1 MTNSM
6 AGRYPQ
12 EWLEELRQ
20 RADIVSVIG
29 SYVQLKKNGHRYV
42 GLCPFHNETAPSFSV
57 DEQKQVYHCF
67 GCKAGGSVIQ
77 FVMDIE
83 RLSFPEAVAFLA
95 DQLHMPLP
103 EMQNDPA
110 YEKRRTLRERI
121 YLANRTAA
129 RMYHQLLWQPE
140 SSAILHYL
148 QQRGL
153 SDAVIRRFGIGAAPP
168 SAQVGHR
175 LMEEGFAEE
184 ELVQAGLML
193 RREGR
198 TFDMFRNRAMFPIID
213 TYGNV
218 LGFGGRAMGDAMPK
232 YLNTSD
238 TPAFNKRYTVFAAN
252 LLRKA
257 RGLTRV
263 ILVEGYMDVVAL
275 SQFGVEGVAATLGTA
290 LTPEQA
296 RLLHRFA
303 PEVHIAYDGD
313 RAGQKAILRGLEV
326 LEGENVPVRVL
337 DFPGGLDPDEFIR
350 QEGLEAFQAL
360 KPISAVTYRMRREK
374 ERHDVSTEE
383 GRIEYAKA
391 CAAILRGVKE
401 PVELENHLR
410 HLSVETGFSKEV
422 LMQQIGAAP
431 PPKVVTAAKR
441 EGFRQKAREV
451 SQVDWTARTLLAVLA
466 TGRLPKD
473 SVSPEEFEDPLLRSL
488 CEGLLAGESAASLM
502 ERQTDDQGRAAVGDI
517 LSLNTDLDDDGL
529 MRMAQDCLKKMRKQ
543 RLEKA
548 LDLIQQRLP
557 ALAGEERERETQR
570 AFALTQQLLDLK

>member
-1 MTNSM
+1 M
-6 AGRYPQ
+6 AGRYPPQ
-12 EWLEELRQ
+12 WLDELRA
-20 RADIVSVIG
+20 RADIVKVIG
-29 SYVQLKKNGHRYV
+29 SYVTLKKNGHRYV

-83 RLSFPEAVAFLA
+83 RLSFSEAVAFLA

-110 YEKRRTLRERI
+110 YEKRRTLKERI

-175 LMEEGFAEE
+175 LMEEGFTEE

-303 PEVHIAYDGD
+303 PEVYIAYDGD

-466 TGRLPKD
+466 TGRLPKG

-557 ALAGEERERETQR
+557 TLAGEERERETQR

>member
-1 MTNSM
+1 M
-6 AGRYPQ
+6 AGRYPPQ
-12 EWLEELRQ
+12 WLDELRA
-20 RADIVSVIG
+20 RADIVKVIG
-29 SYVQLKKNGHRYV
+29 SYVTLKKNGHRYV

-83 RLSFPEAVAFLA
+83 RLSFSEAVAFLA

-110 YEKRRTLRERI
+110 YEKRRTLKERI

-168 SAQVGHR
+168 SAQVGHQ
-175 LMEEGFAEE
+175 LMEEGFTEE
-184 ELVQAGLML
+184 ELIQAGLML

-303 PEVHIAYDGD
+303 PEVYIAYDGD

>member
-1 MTNSM
+1 M
-6 AGRYPQ
+6 AGRYPPQ
-12 EWLEELRQ
+12 WLDELRA
-20 RADIVSVIG
+20 RADIVKVIG
-29 SYVQLKKNGHRYV
+29 SYVTLKKNGHRYV

-110 YEKRRTLRERI
+110 YEKRRTLKERI

-168 SAQVGHR
+168 SAQVGHQ
-175 LMEEGFAEE
+175 LMEEGFTEE

-303 PEVHIAYDGD
+303 PEVYIAYDGD

-466 TGRLPKD
+466 TGRLPKG

-529 MRMAQDCLKKMRKQ
+529 MCMAQDCLKKMRKQ

-557 ALAGEERERETQR
+557 TLAGEERERETQR

>member
-1 MTNSM
+1 M
-6 AGRYPQ
+6 AGRYPPQ
-12 EWLEELRQ
+12 WLDELRA
-20 RADIVSVIG
+20 RADIVKVIG
-29 SYVQLKKNGHRYV
+29 SYVTLKKNGHRYV

-83 RLSFPEAVAFLA
+83 RLSFSEAVAFLA

-110 YEKRRTLRERI
+110 YEKRRTLKERI

-175 LMEEGFAEE
+175 LMEEGFTEE
-184 ELVQAGLML
+184 ELIQAGLML

-213 TYGNV
+213 TYGNI

-257 RGLTRV
+257 KGLTRV

-303 PEVHIAYDGD
+303 PEVYIAYDGD

-466 TGRLPKD
+466 TGRLPKG

-557 ALAGEERERETQR
+557 TLAGEERERETQR

>member
-1 MTNSM
+1 M
-6 AGRYPQ
+6 
-12 EWLEELRQ
+12 
-20 RADIVSVIG
+20 
-29 SYVQLKKNGHRYV
+29 
-42 GLCPFHNETAPSFSV
+42 
-57 DEQKQVYHCF
+57 
-67 GCKAGGSVIQ
+67 
-77 FVMDIE
+77 
-83 RLSFPEAVAFLA
+83 
-95 DQLHMPLP
+95 
-103 EMQNDPA
+103 
-110 YEKRRTLRERI
+110 
-121 YLANRTAA
+121 
-129 RMYHQLLWQPE
+129 
-140 SSAILHYL
+140 
-148 QQRGL
+148 
-153 SDAVIRRFGIGAAPP
+153 
-168 SAQVGHR
+168 
-175 LMEEGFAEE
+175 LMEEGFTEE

-198 TFDMFRNRAMFPIID
+198 AFDMFRNRAMFPIID

-360 KPISAVTYRMRREK
+360 KPISAVTYRMREK
-374 ERHDVSTEE
+374 GTHDVSTEE

-422 LMQQIGAAP
+422 LLQQVGIAPAPKAAVAP
-431 PPKVVTAAKR
+431 RR
-441 EGFRQKAREV
+441 EGFRQKAREA

-557 ALAGEERERETQR
+557 LWPARSASAKRSAPSPLRNSCST
-570 AFALTQQLLDLK
+570 

>member
-1 MTNSM
+1 M
-6 AGRYPQ
+6 AGRYSPQ
-12 EWLEELRQ
+12 WLDELRA
-20 RADIVSVIG
+20 RADIVKVIG
-29 SYVQLKKNGHRYV
+29 SYVTLKKNGHRYV

-110 YEKRRTLRERI
+110 YEKRRTLKERI

-175 LMEEGFAEE
+175 LMEEGFTEE

-193 RREGR
+193 RRGGR

-303 PEVHIAYDGD
+303 PEVYIAYDGD

-326 LEGENVPVRVL
+326 LEGESVPVRVL

-431 PPKVVTAAKR
+431 PPKVVMAAKR

-466 TGRLPKD
+466 TGRLPKG

-557 ALAGEERERETQR
+557 TLAGEERERETQR

>member
-1 MTNSM
+1 M
-6 AGRYPQ
+6 AGRYPPQ
-12 EWLEELRQ
+12 WLDELRA
-20 RADIVSVIG
+20 RADIVKVIG
-29 SYVQLKKNGHRYV
+29 SYVTLKKNGHRYV

-83 RLSFPEAVAFLA
+83 RLSFSEAVAFLA

-110 YEKRRTLRERI
+110 YEKRRTLKERI

-175 LMEEGFAEE
+175 LMEEGFTEE
-184 ELVQAGLML
+184 ELIQAGLML

-303 PEVHIAYDGD
+303 PEVYIAYDGD

-431 PPKVVTAAKR
+431 PPKVVMAAKR

-466 TGRLPKD
+466 TGRLPKG

-557 ALAGEERERETQR
+557 TLAGEERERETQR

>member
-1 MTNSM
+1 M
-6 AGRYPQ
+6 AGRYPPQ
-12 EWLEELRQ
+12 WLDELRA
-20 RADIVSVIG
+20 RADIVKVIG
-29 SYVQLKKNGHRYV
+29 SYVTLKKNGHRYV

-110 YEKRRTLRERI
+110 YEKRRTLKERI

-168 SAQVGHR
+168 SAQVGHQ
-175 LMEEGFAEE
+175 LMEEGFTEE
-184 ELVQAGLML
+184 ELIQAGLML

>member
-1 MTNSM
+1 M
-6 AGRYPQ
+6 AGRYPPQ
-12 EWLEELRQ
+12 WLDELRA
-20 RADIVSVIG
+20 RADIVKVIG
-29 SYVQLKKNGHRYV
+29 SYVTLKKNGHRYV

-110 YEKRRTLRERI
+110 YEKRRTLKERI

-175 LMEEGFAEE
+175 LMEEGFTEE

-466 TGRLPKD
+466 TGRLPKG

>member
-1 MTNSM
+1 M
-6 AGRYPQ
+6 AGRYPPQ
-12 EWLEELRQ
+12 WLDELRA
-20 RADIVSVIG
+20 RADIVKVIG
-29 SYVQLKKNGHRYV
+29 SYVTLKKNGHRYV

-110 YEKRRTLRERI
+110 YEKRRTLKERI

-175 LMEEGFAEE
+175 LMEEGFTEE

-557 ALAGEERERETQR
+557 TLAGEERERETQR

>member
-1 MTNSM
+1 M
-6 AGRYPQ
+6 AGRYPPQ
-12 EWLEELRQ
+12 WLDELRA
-20 RADIVSVIG
+20 RADIVKVIG
-29 SYVQLKKNGHRYV
+29 SYVTLKKNGHRYV

-110 YEKRRTLRERI
+110 YEKRRTLKERI

-140 SSAILHYL
+140 SSAILRYL

-175 LMEEGFAEE
+175 LMEEGFTEE

-303 PEVHIAYDGD
+303 PEVYIAYDGD

-350 QEGLEAFQAL
+350 QEGLEAVQAL

-557 ALAGEERERETQR
+557 TLAGEERERETQR

>member
-1 MTNSM
+1 M
-6 AGRYPQ
+6 AGRYPPQ
-12 EWLEELRQ
+12 WLDELRA
-20 RADIVSVIG
+20 RADIVKVIG
-29 SYVQLKKNGHRYV
+29 SYVTLKKNGHRYV

-110 YEKRRTLRERI
+110 YEKRRTLKERI

-175 LMEEGFAEE
+175 LMEEGFTEE

-431 PPKVVTAAKR
+431 PPKVVTVPKR
-441 EGFRQKAREV
+441 DGFRQKAREV

-557 ALAGEERERETQR
+557 TLAGEERERETQR

>member
-1 MTNSM
+1 M
-6 AGRYPQ
+6 AGRYPPQ
-12 EWLEELRQ
+12 WLDELRA
-20 RADIVSVIG
+20 RADIVKVIG
-29 SYVQLKKNGHRYV
+29 SYVTLKKNGHRYV

-110 YEKRRTLRERI
+110 YEKRRTLKERI

-175 LMEEGFAEE
+175 LMEEGFTEE

-303 PEVHIAYDGD
+303 PEVYIAYDGD

-431 PPKVVTAAKR
+431 PPKVVTVPKR
-441 EGFRQKAREV
+441 DGFRQKAREV

>member
-1 MTNSM
+1 M
-6 AGRYPQ
+6 AGRYPPQ
-12 EWLEELRQ
+12 WLDELRA
-20 RADIVSVIG
+20 RADIVKVIG
-29 SYVQLKKNGHRYV
+29 SYVTLKKNGHRYV

-110 YEKRRTLRERI
+110 YEKRRTLKERI

-140 SSAILHYL
+140 SSSILHYL

-175 LMEEGFAEE
+175 LMEEGFTEE

-303 PEVHIAYDGD
+303 PEVYIAYDGD

>member
-1 MTNSM
+1 M
-6 AGRYPQ
+6 AGRYPPQ
-12 EWLEELRQ
+12 WLDELRA
-20 RADIVSVIG
+20 RADIVKVIG
-29 SYVQLKKNGHRYV
+29 SYVTLKKNGHRYV

-110 YEKRRTLRERI
+110 YEKRRTLKERI

-168 SAQVGHR
+168 SAQVGHQ
-175 LMEEGFAEE
+175 LMEEGFTEE

-303 PEVHIAYDGD
+303 PEVYIAYDGD

-326 LEGENVPVRVL
+326 LEGESVPVRVL

>member
-1 MTNSM
+1 M
-6 AGRYPQ
+6 AGRYPPQ
-12 EWLEELRQ
+12 WLDELRA
-20 RADIVSVIG
+20 RADIVKVIG
-29 SYVQLKKNGHRYV
+29 SYVTLKKNGHRYV

-110 YEKRRTLRERI
+110 YEKRRTLKERI

-175 LMEEGFAEE
+175 LMEEGFTEE

-441 EGFRQKAREV
+441 DGFRQKAREV

>member
-1 MTNSM
+1 M
-6 AGRYPQ
+6 AGRYPPQ
-12 EWLEELRQ
+12 WLDELRA
-20 RADIVSVIG
+20 RADIVKVIG
-29 SYVQLKKNGHRYV
+29 SYVTLKKNGHRYV

-83 RLSFPEAVAFLA
+83 RLSFSEAVAFLA

-110 YEKRRTLRERI
+110 YEKRRTLKERI

-175 LMEEGFAEE
+175 LMEEGFTEE

-263 ILVEGYMDVVAL
+263 ILVERYMDVVAL

-303 PEVHIAYDGD
+303 PEVYIAYDGD

-557 ALAGEERERETQR
+557 TLAGEERERETQR
-570 AFALTQQLLDLK
+570 AFALTQQLFDLK

>member
-1 MTNSM
+1 M
-6 AGRYPQ
+6 AGRYPPQ
-12 EWLEELRQ
+12 WLDELRA
-20 RADIVSVIG
+20 RADIVKVIG
-29 SYVQLKKNGHRYV
+29 SYVTLKKNGHRYV

-83 RLSFPEAVAFLA
+83 RLSFSEAVAFLA

-110 YEKRRTLRERI
+110 YEKRRTLKERI

-168 SAQVGHR
+168 SAQVGHQ
-175 LMEEGFAEE
+175 LMEEGFTEE
-184 ELVQAGLML
+184 ELIQAGLML

-257 RGLTRV
+257 KGLTRV

-303 PEVHIAYDGD
+303 PEVYIAYDGD

>member
-1 MTNSM
+1 M
-6 AGRYPQ
+6 AGRYPPQ
-12 EWLEELRQ
+12 WLDELRA
-20 RADIVSVIG
+20 RADIVKVIG
-29 SYVQLKKNGHRYV
+29 SYVTLKKNGHRYV

-110 YEKRRTLRERI
+110 YEKRRTLKERI

-175 LMEEGFAEE
+175 LMEEGFTEE

-263 ILVEGYMDVVAL
+263 CLVEGYMDVVAL

-303 PEVHIAYDGD
+303 PEVYIAYDGD

-326 LEGENVPVRVL
+326 LEGESVPVRVL

-557 ALAGEERERETQR
+557 TLAGEERERETQR

>member
-1 MTNSM
+1 M
-6 AGRYPQ
+6 AGRYPPQ
-12 EWLEELRQ
+12 WLDELRA
-20 RADIVSVIG
+20 RADIVKVIG
-29 SYVQLKKNGHRYV
+29 SYVTLKKNGHRYV

-110 YEKRRTLRERI
+110 YEKRRTLKERI

-175 LMEEGFAEE
+175 LMEEGFTEE

-466 TGRLPKD
+466 TGRLPKG

-557 ALAGEERERETQR
+557 TLAGEERERETQR

>member
-1 MTNSM
+1 M
-6 AGRYPQ
+6 AGRYPPQ
-12 EWLEELRQ
+12 WLDELRA
-20 RADIVSVIG
+20 RADIVKVIG
-29 SYVQLKKNGHRYV
+29 SYVTLKKNGHRYV

-83 RLSFPEAVAFLA
+83 RLSFSEAVAFLA

-110 YEKRRTLRERI
+110 YEKRRTLKERI

-175 LMEEGFAEE
+175 LMEEGFTEE

-303 PEVHIAYDGD
+303 PEVYIAYDGD

-350 QEGLEAFQAL
+350 QGGLEAFQAL

-557 ALAGEERERETQR
+557 TLAGEERERETQR

>member
-1 MTNSM
+1 M
-6 AGRYPQ
+6 AGRYPPQ
-12 EWLEELRQ
+12 WLDELRA
-20 RADIVSVIG
+20 RADIVKVIG
-29 SYVQLKKNGHRYV
+29 SYVTLKKNGHRYV

-110 YEKRRTLRERI
+110 YEKRRTLKERI

-175 LMEEGFAEE
+175 LMEEGFTEE

-431 PPKVVTAAKR
+431 PPKVVTVPKR
-441 EGFRQKAREV
+441 DGFRQKAREV

>member
-1 MTNSM
+1 M
-6 AGRYPQ
+6 AGRYPPQ
-12 EWLEELRQ
+12 WLDELRA
-20 RADIVSVIG
+20 RADIVKVIG
-29 SYVQLKKNGHRYV
+29 SYVTLKKNGHRYV

-110 YEKRRTLRERI
+110 YEKRRTLKERI

-175 LMEEGFAEE
+175 LVEEGFTEE
-184 ELVQAGLML
+184 ELIQAGLML

-431 PPKVVTAAKR
+431 PPKVVMAAKR

-466 TGRLPKD
+466 TGRLPKG

-557 ALAGEERERETQR
+557 TLAGEERERETQR

>member
-1 MTNSM
+1 M
-6 AGRYPQ
+6 AGRYPPQ
-12 EWLEELRQ
+12 WLDELRA
-20 RADIVSVIG
+20 RADIVKVIG
-29 SYVQLKKNGHRYV
+29 SYVTLKKNGHRYV

-110 YEKRRTLRERI
+110 YEKRRTLKERI

-184 ELVQAGLML
+184 EIVQAGLML

-303 PEVHIAYDGD
+303 PEVYIAYDGD

-431 PPKVVTAAKR
+431 PPKVVMAAKR

-557 ALAGEERERETQR
+557 TLAGEERERETQR

>member
-1 MTNSM
+1 M
-6 AGRYPQ
+6 AGRYPSQ
-12 EWLEELRQ
+12 WLDELRA
-20 RADIVSVIG
+20 RADIVKIVG
-29 SYVQLKKNGHRYV
+29 SYVTLKKNGHRYV

-77 FVMDIE
+77 FIMDIE

-110 YEKRRTLRERI
+110 YEKRRSLKERI
-121 YLANRTAA
+121 YLANKAAA
-129 RMYHQLLWQPE
+129 RLYHQLLWQPE
-140 SSAILHYL
+140 CAHILDYVKK
-148 QQRGL
+148 RGL

-168 SAQVGHR
+168 SGGIGKR
-175 LMEEGFAEE
+175 LMEEGFSEE

-193 RREGR
+193 RREER
-198 TFDMFRNRAMFPIID
+198 TFDMFHNRALFPIID
-213 TYGNV
+213 AYGNI

-257 RGLTRV
+257 KGLTRV

-275 SQFGVEGVAATLGTA
+275 SQFGIEGVAATLGTA

-296 RLLHRFA
+296 QLLHRFA
-303 PEVHIAYDGD
+303 PEVHLAYDGD

-326 LEGENVPVRVL
+326 LETAGVPVRVL

-350 QEGLEAFQAL
+350 QEGVEAFRAL
-360 KPISAVTYRMRREK
+360 KPISGVQYRMLRAK
-374 ERHDVSTEE
+374 EQYDMSTEE
-383 GRIEYAKA
+383 GRTEYAKTSA
-391 CAAILRGVKE
+391 QFLRGVKE
-401 PVELENHLR
+401 PVELDNYLKR
-410 HLSVETGFSKEV
+410 LSLETGFSYEV
-422 LMQQIGAAP
+422 LMKQVGTTP
-431 PPKVVTAAKR
+431 PSQKVPSPRR
-441 EGFRQKAREV
+441 EGFSKKAKEAAG
-451 SQVDWTARTLLAVLA
+451 VDWTARTLLAVLA

-488 CEGLLAGESAASLM
+488 CEGLLAGESAAALM
-502 ERQTDDQGRAAVGDI
+502 ERQVDDAGRAAVGDI
-517 LSLNTDLDDDGL
+517 LSINTDMDDDGL
-529 MRMAQDCLKKMRKQ
+529 MQMARDCLKKLRQ
-543 RLEKA
+543 ERLERE
-548 LDLIQQRLP
+548 LDRIQRTLP
-557 ALAGEERERETQR
+557 TLEEDERERETRR
-570 AFALTQQLLDLK
+570 AYALTKQLLDLN

>member
-1 MTNSM
+1 M
-6 AGRYPQ
+6 AGRYPPQ
-12 EWLEELRQ
+12 WLDELRA
-20 RADIVSVIG
+20 RADIVKVIG
-29 SYVQLKKNGHRYV
+29 SYVTLKKNGHRYV

-83 RLSFPEAVAFLA
+83 RLSFSEAVAFLA

-110 YEKRRTLRERI
+110 YEKRRTLKERI

-175 LMEEGFAEE
+175 LMEEGFTEE
-184 ELVQAGLML
+184 ELIQAGLML

-257 RGLTRV
+257 KGLTRV

-303 PEVHIAYDGD
+303 PEVYIAYDGD

-422 LMQQIGAAP
+422 LMQQIGATP

-557 ALAGEERERETQR
+557 TLAGEERERETQR

>member
-1 MTNSM
+1 M
-6 AGRYPQ
+6 AGRYPPQ
-12 EWLEELRQ
+12 WLDELRA
-20 RADIVSVIG
+20 RADIVKVIG
-29 SYVQLKKNGHRYV
+29 SYVTLKKNGHRYV

-57 DEQKQVYHCF
+57 AEQKQVYHCF

-83 RLSFPEAVAFLA
+83 RLSFSEAVAFLA

-110 YEKRRTLRERI
+110 YEKRRTLKERI

-175 LMEEGFAEE
+175 LMEEGFTEE
-184 ELVQAGLML
+184 ELIQAGLML

-257 RGLTRV
+257 KGLTRV

-303 PEVHIAYDGD
+303 PEVYIAYDGD

-557 ALAGEERERETQR
+557 TLAGEERERETQR

>member
-1 MTNSM
+1 M
-6 AGRYPQ
+6 AGRYPPQ
-12 EWLEELRQ
+12 WLDELRA
-20 RADIVSVIG
+20 RADIVKVIG
-29 SYVQLKKNGHRYV
+29 SYVTLKKNGHRYV

-83 RLSFPEAVAFLA
+83 RLSFSEAVAFLA

-110 YEKRRTLRERI
+110 YEKRRTLKERI

-175 LMEEGFAEE
+175 LMEEGFTEE

-303 PEVHIAYDGD
+303 PEVYIAYDGD

-466 TGRLPKD
+466 TGRLPKG

>member
-1 MTNSM
+1 M
-6 AGRYPQ
+6 AGRYPPQ
-12 EWLEELRQ
+12 WLDELRA
-20 RADIVSVIG
+20 RADIVKVIG
-29 SYVQLKKNGHRYV
+29 SYVTLKKNGHRYV

-110 YEKRRTLRERI
+110 YEKRRTLKERI

-168 SAQVGHR
+168 SAQVGHQ
-175 LMEEGFAEE
+175 LMEEGFTEE

-303 PEVHIAYDGD
+303 PEVYIAYDGD

-326 LEGENVPVRVL
+326 LEGESVPVRVL

-557 ALAGEERERETQR
+557 TLAGEERERETQR

>member
-1 MTNSM
+1 M
-6 AGRYPQ
+6 AGRYPPQ
-12 EWLEELRQ
+12 WLDELRA
-20 RADIVSVIG
+20 RADIVKVIG
-29 SYVQLKKNGHRYV
+29 SYVTLKKNGHRYV

-110 YEKRRTLRERI
+110 YEKRRTLKERI

-303 PEVHIAYDGD
+303 PEVYIAYDGD

-557 ALAGEERERETQR
+557 TLAGEERERETQR

>member
-1 MTNSM
+1 M
-6 AGRYPQ
+6 AGRYPPQ
-12 EWLEELRQ
+12 WLDELRA
-20 RADIVSVIG
+20 RADIVKVIG
-29 SYVQLKKNGHRYV
+29 SYVTLKKNGHRYV

-83 RLSFPEAVAFLA
+83 RLSFSEAVAFLA

-110 YEKRRTLRERI
+110 YEKRRTLKERI

-168 SAQVGHR
+168 SAQVGHQ
-175 LMEEGFAEE
+175 LMEEGFTEE

-303 PEVHIAYDGD
+303 PEVYIAYDGD

-557 ALAGEERERETQR
+557 TLAGEERERETQR

>member
-1 MTNSM
+1 M
-6 AGRYPQ
+6 AGRYPPQ
-12 EWLEELRQ
+12 WLDELRA
-20 RADIVSVIG
+20 RADIVKVIG
-29 SYVQLKKNGHRYV
+29 SYVTLKKNGHRYV

-95 DQLHMPLP
+95 DQLHMPRP

-110 YEKRRTLRERI
+110 YEKRRTLKERI

-175 LMEEGFAEE
+175 LMEEGFTEE

-557 ALAGEERERETQR
+557 TLAGEERERETQR

>member
-1 MTNSM
+1 M
-6 AGRYPQ
+6 AGRYPPQ
-12 EWLEELRQ
+12 WLDELRA
-20 RADIVSVIG
+20 RADIVKVIG
-29 SYVQLKKNGHRYV
+29 SYVTLKKNGHRYV

-83 RLSFPEAVAFLA
+83 RLSFSEAVAFLA

-110 YEKRRTLRERI
+110 YEKRRTLKERI

-168 SAQVGHR
+168 SAQIGHR

>member
-1 MTNSM
+1 M
-6 AGRYPQ
+6 AGRYPPQ
-12 EWLEELRQ
+12 WLDELRA
-20 RADIVSVIG
+20 RADIVKVIG
-29 SYVQLKKNGHRYV
+29 SYVTLKKNGHRYV

-110 YEKRRTLRERI
+110 YEKRRTLKERI

-175 LMEEGFAEE
+175 LMEEGFTEE

-257 RGLTRV
+257 KGLTRV

-303 PEVHIAYDGD
+303 PEVYIAYDGD

-557 ALAGEERERETQR
+557 TLAGEERERETQR

>member
-1 MTNSM
+1 M
-6 AGRYPQ
+6 AGRYPPQ
-12 EWLEELRQ
+12 WLDELRA
-20 RADIVSVIG
+20 RADIVKVIG
-29 SYVQLKKNGHRYV
+29 SYVTLKKNGHRYV

-110 YEKRRTLRERI
+110 YEKRRTLKERI

-175 LMEEGFAEE
+175 LMEEGFTEE
-184 ELVQAGLML
+184 ELIQAGLML

>member
-1 MTNSM
+1 M
-6 AGRYPQ
+6 AGRYPPQ
-12 EWLEELRQ
+12 WLDELRA
-20 RADIVSVIG
+20 RADIVKVIG
-29 SYVQLKKNGHRYV
+29 SYVTLKKNGHRYV

-83 RLSFPEAVAFLA
+83 RLSFSEAVAFLA

-110 YEKRRTLRERI
+110 YEKRRTLKERI

-213 TYGNV
+213 TYGNI

-303 PEVHIAYDGD
+303 PEVYIAYDGD

-422 LMQQIGAAP
+422 LMQQIGATP

>member
-1 MTNSM
+1 M
-6 AGRYPQ
+6 AGRYPPQ
-12 EWLEELRQ
+12 WLDELRA
-20 RADIVSVIG
+20 RADIVKVIG
-29 SYVQLKKNGHRYV
+29 SYVTLKKNGHRYV

-110 YEKRRTLRERI
+110 YEKRRTLKERI

-168 SAQVGHR
+168 SAQVGHQ
-175 LMEEGFAEE
+175 LMEEGFTEE
-184 ELVQAGLML
+184 ELIQAGLML

-303 PEVHIAYDGD
+303 PEVYIAYDGD

-517 LSLNTDLDDDGL
+517 LSLNTDLDDDDL

>member
-1 MTNSM
+1 M
-6 AGRYPQ
+6 AGRYPPQ
-12 EWLEELRQ
+12 WLDELRA
-20 RADIVSVIG
+20 RADIVKVIG
-29 SYVQLKKNGHRYV
+29 SYVTLKKNGHRYV

-110 YEKRRTLRERI
+110 YEKRRTLKERI

-175 LMEEGFAEE
+175 LVEEGFTEE
-184 ELVQAGLML
+184 ELIQAGLML

-466 TGRLPKD
+466 TGRLPKG